1 MECQFTKGIE
11 VGPFYLPDAV
21 CHFPATGKGAPSVSA
36 DSVMITK
43 SGEDMYYKGMGW
55 KPPSKSRS
63 REGRMYINFSPDP
76 GDSEHVKFAHM
87 AHELGD

>member
-1 MECQFTKGIE
+1 
-11 VGPFYLPDAV
+11 
-21 CHFPATGKGAPSVSA
+21 
-36 DSVMITK
+36 MITK